1 MESDSRCRI
10 KSVKA
15 REILD
20 SRGNPTIEAEVY
32 IESGV
37 RAVASSPSGAST
49 GKNES
54 LELRDGDSKRFLGK
68 GVLQAKTNINEK
80 ISSILAGESC
90 SNQKE
95 IDSLLIETDGTE
107 NMRVLGANAT
117 TAVSIACAKAAAK
130 TKGVQLYQY
139 ISDIFT
145 GLIKGKKSVGTST
158 TGSPTADAVTTIP
171 VPLMNIINGGKHAGS
186 GLAIQE
192 FMIAPTGA
200 KDFSESIRM
209 GSEIYHKLA
218 SILSYKLGNSA
229 LNVGDEGGFA
239 PTIKDTESVLSFI
252 SDAVSECGY
261 SVGTD
266 VIMGIDCAA
275 NNFWNPVTSKYTI
288 DGKSLRPD
296 ELLDY
301 YISLC
306 DRYPIRIIED
316 PFIED
321 DLDSFAKITA
331 KIGKKTYVVGDDI
344 FVTDTR
350 RVQKGIDE
358 RIANSMIVK
367 VNQIGTLT
375 AAMEAV
381 GTATSKSWLIIVS
394 HRSGETN
401 DDWLADFSVGI
412 GAGAIKAGAPAR
424 GERVSKYN
432 RLMWIEQMEPGLSYK
447 PPPEFGLT

>member
-1 MESDSRCRI
+1 MESDSRCII
-10 KSVKA
+10 KTVRA

-32 IESGV
+32 TDSGV
-37 RAVASSPSGAST
+37 RAIASSPSGAST
-49 GKNES
+49 GKNEA

-68 GVLQAKTNINEK
+68 GVLQAKTRIDEK
-80 ISSILAGESC
+80 ISSILLGRSC
-90 SNQKE
+90 DNQKE
-95 IDSLLIETDGTE
+95 IDSLIIETDGTE

-117 TAVSIACAKAAAK
+117 TAVSIACARAAAK
-130 TKGVQLYQY
+130 AKSVQLYQH

-158 TGSPTADAVTTIP
+158 VEFPTADPVITIP

-192 FMIAPTGA
+192 FMIAPVGA

-218 SILSYKLGNSA
+218 SILSDKFGISA

-266 VIMGIDCAA
+266 IMLGIDCAA

-288 DGKSLRPD
+288 DGKSLRSD

-321 DLDSFAKITA
+321 DLDSFAKITG

-344 FVTDTR
+344 FVTDKS
-350 RVQKGIDE
+350 RVQKGINE
-358 RIANSMIVK
+358 QVANSMIVK

-381 GTATSKSWLIIVS
+381 GAATSESWLIIAS

-412 GAGAIKAGAPAR
+412 NAGAIKAGAPAR
-424 GERVSKYN
+424 GERVAKYN
-432 RLMWIEQMEPGLSYK
+432 RLMYIEQMNPKLSFYK
-447 PPPEFGLT
+447 PAF